1 MGTHTIN
8 KTFNFNVI
16 KIIIDGKT
24 FINIKTLA
32 KKSDRSQYNQLTEGC
47 DFLAPLLLI
56 IVTKLNAI
64 KSIIVILSILRPLK
78 IENSAFLAVNVF

>member
-1 MGTHTIN
+1 MGIHTIN

-32 KKSDRSQYNQLTEGC
+32 KKSDRSKYNQLTEGC
-47 DFLAPLLLI
+47 DF
-56 IVTKLNAI
+56 
-64 KSIIVILSILRPLK
+64 
-78 IENSAFLAVNVF
+78 